1 MLATTETLLPS
12 PSSSPSRSSSF
23 FTTTSSHDDST
34 VLTGGGDPNHKDY
47 GALTNNREL
56 ESANPSPQAN
66 VGALQADRPGYGT
79 CSILSSSMNLVNAM
93 MGSGIIGLP
102 LALYL
107 CGFWA
112 GIAMSIII
120 AGFTCM
126 AMHLLVLSGV
136 RSGQYTLVD
145 LCRSL
150 PLCLPRSV
158 APLAKWSTIG
168 VLLLPLFI
176 IGVAIRIPAYY
187 TPFTVVWLNPSLDQ
201 VFKGLAIMGLSYG
214 CSQNVFG
221 VFLSQRDQRPSQFLK
236 ADMLSIGIGF
246 MLNMSFAIFGYFCFA
261 GGDTAINA
269 NVLLNF
275 PADDRIIN
283 LVRLILAIFIA
294 LTIPLAL
301 HPCREALQKMLG
313 HNTEGRL
320 PTTKQHYIVTLSMF
334 CIVLCLG
341 ATLTELGTVFAII
354 GGVSTTAIG
363 GLDQSVHYEQR
374 ALAYAQSVTVT
385 YHYSGFDNQEDL
397 PANTCSEM
405 TFQDHPPTR
414 ISTMG
419 SSIEVYHD
427 LQCQSAPFVQGKDVA
442 LDGSPVGAIRCL
454 L

>member
-1 MLATTETLLPS
+1 MVSTTEASLP
-12 PSSSPSRSSSF
+12 PSRSSSF

-34 VLTGGGDPNHKDY
+34 VLTGGDTTSPNYKDY
-47 GALTNNREL
+47 GALANGEL
-56 ESANPSPQAN
+56 ESAIPTSPQAN
-66 VGALQADRPGYGT
+66 MDALQADRPGYGT

-112 GIAMSIII
+112 GIVMSITI

-126 AMHLLVLSGV
+126 AMHLLILSGV
-136 RSGQYTLVD
+136 RSGQYTLAD

-168 VLLLPLFI
+168 VLLLPLVI
-176 IGVAIRIPAYY
+176 IGVAIRLPAYY
-187 TPFTVVWLNPSLDQ
+187 TPFTIVWLNPSLDQ

-236 ADMLSIGIGF
+236 ADMLSISIGF
-246 MLNMSFAIFGYFCFA
+246 MLNMTFAVFGYFCFA
-261 GGDTAINA
+261 GGNTAINA

-275 PADDRIIN
+275 PADDSIIN
-283 LVRLILAIFIA
+283 LVRLTLAIFIA

-301 HPCREALQKMLG
+301 HPCRESLQKMLG

-320 PTTKQHYIVTLSMF
+320 PTRKQHCIVTLSMF

-363 GLDQSVHYEQR
+363 FLLPGAAYMRIFLPELLCGESFKSKADQNVVGSWPLMLGAFTLVIISMPIMYFAILDAV
-374 ALAYAQSVTVT
+374 L
-385 YHYSGFDNQEDL
+385 
-397 PANTCSEM
+397 
-405 TFQDHPPTR
+405 
-414 ISTMG
+414 
-419 SSIEVYHD
+419 
-427 LQCQSAPFVQGKDVA
+427 
-442 LDGSPVGAIRCL
+442 
-454 L
+454 